1 MKIKTWLMSAVIASS
16 SMMAISAHADNT
28 TRVAATSALGS
39 VVGTALGKQM
49 GGQSGAMIGSALG
62 GAGGAAVASN
72 RRDRT
77 SSAIGGGLGGVGGYT
92 VGRNVGGTNGGY
104 IGAALGAAGGSAL
117 GNKISKDRAEER
129 YYDNGNHRGWK
140 NITVTTAAT
149 NLSLLIPKAAFH
161 MLPFCL

>member
-1 MKIKTWLMSAVIASS
+1 
-16 SMMAISAHADNT
+16 
-28 TRVAATSALGS
+28 
-39 VVGTALGKQM
+39 
-49 GGQSGAMIGSALG
+49 MIGSALG

-140 NITVTTAAT
+140 
-149 NLSLLIPKAAFH
+149 KH
-161 MLPFCL
+161 HRHHRRY